1 MGEVLTC
8 VCPNPRLDYNKYL
21 LNITISIVP
30 RLVLTA
36 GTSSVV
42 CVWVYHKVNIL
53 NQEPEKIFQSDF
65 FLTET
70 EAAPAEALTVRPHRR
85 RDLPRRRHQLG

>member
-8 VCPNPRLDYNKYL
+8 VCPNPRLDYKKEKFKFL
-21 LNITISIVP
+21 LNIIISIVP

-42 CVWVYHKVNIL
+42 CVWVYHKVRQHLESEARNFIL
-53 NQEPEKIFQSDF
+53 I
-65 FLTET
+65 
-70 EAAPAEALTVRPHRR
+70 
-85 RDLPRRRHQLG
+85 